1 LSLYKRREK
10 KMDEIADIMQQIERL
25 RSKLVDFTIQTGD
38 FMQEGVLHLSRRL
51 DELIIRYYALITN
64 KESSDFKIA

>member
-1 LSLYKRREK
+1 
-10 KMDEIADIMQQIERL
+10 MDEIADIMQQIERL

-51 DELIIRYYALITN
+51 DELIVSYYRLITN
-64 KESSDFKIA
+64 KELSAL